1 VKQVKVGLV
10 IQNNGPSAVENVH
23 RLPAAVEA
31 LGYASL
37 WFTDHVIGVRAYQ
50 PVYGPT
56 WVEALTALAFAAACT
71 SRIRLGVGVLV
82 VPYRQPVYTA
92 KVLATID
99 QLSGGRLVVG
109 IGVGWSRSEY
119 RALGVGDRYE
129 ERGAYTD
136 EALAVMQ
143 RCWQG
148 GWFGFAGR
156 WTQFREIEFSPVP
169 VQQPH
174 PPLWVGGMSRPAL
187 RRAARFGDAWH
198 PTGISAE
205 EVARLGDE
213 LDRLAGR
220 PVPRTVRIRVEPAMG
235 PEELRALLNR
245 YAEAR
250 VSEAVVDIKTED
262 TMEFLRAA
270 ERLSS
275 FAELL

>member
-1 VKQVKVGLV
+1 MKLGLV
-10 IQNNGPSAVENVH
+10 IQNTGPAAVENV
-23 RLPAAVEA
+23 RRVPAVVEA
-31 LGYASL
+31 LGYASV
-37 WFTDHVIGVRAYQ
+37 WFTDHVVGVRAYE

-56 WVEALTALAFAAACT
+56 WAEALTSLAFAAACT
-71 SRIRLGVGVLV
+71 SQVRLGVGVLV

-99 QLSGGRLVVG
+99 QLSGGRLLVG
-109 IGVGWSRSEY
+109 IGVGWSRSEF
-119 RALGVGDRYE
+119 RALGVGDHYE

-169 VQQPH
+169 VQRPH
-174 PPLWVGGMSRPAL
+174 PPLWIGGMSRPAL

-198 PTGISAE
+198 PTGIPPE
-205 EVARLGDE
+205 KVARLGDE
-213 LDRLAGR
+213 LDQLAGR
-220 PVPRTVRIRVEPAMG
+220 AVPRTVRIRVEPTIG
-235 PEELRALLNR
+235 RQELRALLAR

-250 VSEAVVDIKTED
+250 VSEAVLDLNTED
-262 TMEFLRAA
+262 TKEFLRAA
-270 ERLSS
+270 ERLVG
-275 FAELL
+275 AIDH